1 MPISIGG
8 MVSMFANHTN
18 YRARLAVALQPSL
31 VEVSRSSA
39 FPLPGWAQF
48 PSPPAMPNALL
59 RLDLWLSAFV
69 ADLQGITNIIRSD
82 IGLTAQVLRIAAC
95 EIEESRGKNLSISE
109 IVVLVGVERLRALV
123 AATES
128 LPGRFK
134 GYPESEACE
143 RFWTHSRLTGMVA
156 QELAY
161 RSCVVS
167 AEQAYLAGLLCH
179 LGDLPSLL
187 GWEITETDA
196 MDSRQIGRHMAQA
209 WGFPR
214 DLVDVI
220 AGDRDACRTEN
231 SCALLAAVTEADIWA
246 SRLEFLA
253 ARESE
258 SVRANCPPYR
268 LVRR

>member
-1 MPISIGG
+1 
-8 MVSMFANHTN
+8 MFANQTH
-18 YRARLAVALQPSL
+18 YKARLTVAPQPCL
-31 VEVSRSSA
+31 VEARRSFTFA
-39 FPLPGWAQF
+39 LPGEAEF

-69 ADLQGITNIIRSD
+69 ADLQDITNIIQSD
-82 IGLTAQVLRIAAC
+82 IGLTAQVLRLAAREIEASSGKIAA
-95 EIEESRGKNLSISE
+95 ISE
-109 IVVLVGVERLRALV
+109 IAVLVGVEQLRELV

-128 LPGRFK
+128 LPEHFK
-134 GYPESEACE
+134 RHKESNACE
-143 RFWTHSRLTGMVA
+143 RFWTHCRLTALIA

-161 RSCVVS
+161 RSCEVG
-167 AEQAYLAGLLCH
+167 AEQAYLAGLLCR

-187 GWEITETDA
+187 GWAAERDGL
-196 MDSRQIGRHMAQA
+196 DSRQTGRSMAQA

-220 AGDRDACRTEN
+220 GGDRDACRTEN
-231 SCALLAAVTEADIWA
+231 SSALLAVVTDADIWA

-258 SVRANCPPYR
+258 LVRANCPPYR
-268 LVRR
+268 PGRG